1 MSLVADYS
9 DSDENSDA
17 GNHHESFGDYAQ
29 GRGGEAGS
37 DKALKN
43 GKTAVQS
50 KPKSANGIS
59 SNNKS
64 NFLIQEADSSSSD
77 FDSDGETEA
86 VRSRNKK
93 RKQANQVKLSNP
105 FRTVTGDVNVSKEE
119 SVFRNPF
126 REKED
131 QRIAVLEHHVKMTE
145 NPETATTINGKKI
158 CWNYRKRKC
167 YLGTQCP
174 FAHDSDVPLT
184 EEQLKEQKLEND
196 QQRSAGGTI
205 STNRPVNMQNSPGIK
220 SHLPATASV
229 VAGTFDSN
237 AFFSSPH
244 LGGSDQKRRSETED
258 VDELEKQANKSKKRA
273 GLTNSLI
280 PTKRALNLY
289 RKTKDK

>member
-1 MSLVADYS
+1 MSLVADYT
-9 DSDENSDA
+9 DSDENSDS
-17 GNHHESFGDYAQ
+17 GNREGGDTGSVSNGRNKNLKLSSSISAIGAQ
-29 GRGGEAGS
+29 S
-37 DKALKN
+37 VKN
-43 GKTAVQS
+43 G
-50 KPKSANGIS
+50 G
-59 SNNKS
+59 NKG
-64 NFLIQEADSSSSD
+64 NFLLQEEDSSSSEL
-77 FDSDGETEA
+77 DSDGESEA
-86 VRSRNKK
+86 IRSRKK
-93 RKQANQVKLSNP
+93 SRKQASPIKLSNP

-131 QRIAVLEHHVKMTE
+131 QRIAVLEHHVKMTD
-145 NPETATTINGKKI
+145 NPETVTTINGKKI

-196 QQRSAGGTI
+196 QQRSAGGNVN
-205 STNRPVNMQNSPGIK
+205 TNRSVNLQLSSATKP

-244 LGGSDQKRRSETED
+244 LGGGGDPKRKTEMAD
-258 VDELEKQANKSKKRA
+258 DLDELDKQQSNKSKKRV

-280 PTKRALNLY
+280 PAKRALNLY